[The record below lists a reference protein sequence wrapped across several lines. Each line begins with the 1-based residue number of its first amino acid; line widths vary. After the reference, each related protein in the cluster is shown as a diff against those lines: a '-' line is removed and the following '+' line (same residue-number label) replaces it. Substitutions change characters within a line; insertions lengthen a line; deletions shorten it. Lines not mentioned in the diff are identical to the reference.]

1 MEIFRETMQ
10 NEMPFC
16 NIGMRFC
23 KIGLL
28 FLTRPAPSLK
38 LVLQTVICVW
48 MDTAI
53 RRNFALSE
61 KTIKFR

>member
-10 NEMPFC
+10 NEMPFW

-28 FLTRPAPSLK
+28 FLTCPAPSLK

-48 MDTAI
+48 TDTTI
-53 RRNFALSE
+53 RRNFALTK
-61 KTIKFR
+61 KTIKIR